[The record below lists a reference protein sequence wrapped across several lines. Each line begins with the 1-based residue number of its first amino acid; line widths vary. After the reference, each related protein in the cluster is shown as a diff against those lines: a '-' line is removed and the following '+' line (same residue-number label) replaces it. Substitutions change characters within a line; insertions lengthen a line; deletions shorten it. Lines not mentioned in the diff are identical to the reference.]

1 MKFAQQI
8 QLPCLTRI
16 VEKFGHVHLSAGD
29 LLRAERA
36 SPGSQVGQKKN
47 SQLVFVT
54 CNMHRININFDLKLV
69 LVVWRADRAPH
80 YKWDDCACCDHLQ
93 V

>member
-8 QLPCLTRI
+8 RLPCLTRI

-36 SPGSQVGQKKN
+36 SPGSQVGKKN

-80 YKWDDCACCDHLQ
+80 YKWDDRACCDHLQ

>member
-8 QLPCLTRI
+8 RLPCLTRI

-36 SPGSQVGQKKN
+36 SPGSQVGKKN
-47 SQLVFVT
+47 PVT

-69 LVVWRADRAPH
+69 LLVWRADRAPH

>member
-36 SPGSQVGQKKN
+36 SPGSQVVKK
-47 SQLVFVT
+47 LPA
-54 CNMHRININFDLKLV
+54 CIHNMQHAPNQHKL
-69 LVVWRADRAPH
+69 
-80 YKWDDCACCDHLQ
+80 
-93 V
+93 